1 LLTNLNSKSTG
12 VAVLKKVTQA
22 SSDKSLAKEKAL
34 KLLELRPRSERE
46 LKQKLRQKGFTE
58 KIIFEVVSDLKR
70 VDLINDEKFAE
81 SWASSRLNNKPMGKF
96 LLKQE
101 LFRKG
106 IKKELIE
113 DVIRKSFEDEKE
125 VELAAKL
132 LEKRKRLFQNLENRK
147 IQKKLSDFLLR
158 RGFSYYI
165 VNKVM
170 RLKEA
175 DES

>member
-1 LLTNLNSKSTG
+1 M
-12 VAVLKKVTQA
+12 KKVTQ
-22 SSDKSLAKEKAL
+22 SNSDKSLAKEKAL

-46 LKQKLRQKGFTE
+46 LKQKLRLKGFTE
-58 KIIFEVVSDLKR
+58 KIIFEVTSDLKK

-81 SWASSRLNNKPMGKF
+81 TWASIRLANKPMGKF

-113 DVIRKSFEDEKE
+113 DVIKKSFEDEKE
-125 VELAAKL
+125 IDLATKL
-132 LEKRKRLFQNLENRK
+132 LEKRKKLFQNLEDK
-147 IQKKLSDFLLR
+147 KVQKKLSNFLLR
-158 RGFSYYI
+158 RGFSYDI

-170 RLKEA
+170 RLKESE
-175 DES
+175 ES

>member
-1 LLTNLNSKSTG
+1 M
-12 VAVLKKVTQA
+12 KKVTQS

-46 LKQKLRQKGFTE
+46 LKQKLRQKGFSE
-58 KIIFEVVSDLKR
+58 KIIFEVVSDLKK

-81 SWASSRLNNKPMGKF
+81 SWASLRLANKPMGKY

-106 IKKELIE
+106 LKKELIE
-113 DVIRKSFEDEKE
+113 DVIKKSFEDEKE
-125 VELAAKL
+125 VELAVKL
-132 LEKRKRLFQNLENRK
+132 LERRKKLFNNLEDRK
-147 IQKKLSDFLLR
+147 VQKKLADFLLR
-158 RGFSYYI
+158 RGFSYHV

-170 RLKEA
+170 RLKEP
-175 DES
+175 EEI